1 MKSDEEKYLAEE
13 KNIFKELLGWL
24 VYILI
29 NFWSDVS
36 CDYICWTAYA
46 CYRFLDGNDLE

>member
-29 NFWSDVS
+29 IFGLTYLVITYKPTMPDKRQ
-36 CDYICWTAYA
+36 
-46 CYRFLDGNDLE
+46 YRPRQR